1 MKAHQALSLISADDE
16 LWYAQFRQEKAER
29 DYISGLRS
37 AERKG
42 EREGLARGRAEG
54 RAEGEREGLA
64 RGRAEGERKKALE
77 IALALRQS
85 GIDDAFIAKSTGLS
99 PEEIA
104 GLQP

>member
-37 AERKG
+37 AER
-42 EREGLARGRAEG
+42 EGLARGRAE
-54 RAEGEREGLA
+54 
-64 RGRAEGERKKALE
+64 GRAEGERKKALE

>member
-42 EREGLARGRAEG
+42 EREGLARG